1 MAAINLKKIFNK
13 EFNESLVHQV
23 ATDYMSNQRS
33 GTKAQKIDLLLVEVE
48 QNQDHKK
55 DLEEQELE
63 LPEDLYGEVVELLL
77 LPHQSNIIKK
87 LIKKCIRML

>member
-1 MAAINLKKIFNK
+1 
-13 EFNESLVHQV
+13 
-23 ATDYMSNQRS
+23 
-33 GTKAQKIDLLLVEVE
+33 VEVE